1 MLRHFLLL
9 AAVLSTASFATAKPR
24 TWTSADGAYKL
35 EGELIGSNDTTA
47 ILKRRGS
54 GRLAAVELKDLSE
67 EDRDFVKKQTKDD
80 SERESSGDIEMHTWT
95 SRDGLKIRAKIL
107 AYGKKEYTLD
117 RKLGA
122 VTINGKAFSTF
133 DPLHQK
139 LILRVLSVLEKTP
152 LEKESDLNKFV
163 SLFAGQPKT
172 YPLEG
177 VLMELPSGDQI
188 AVPFF
193 MFGEEDLDVLQAGWE
208 NWQKYHSDE
217 EARAREDLMM
227 RSEASHY
234 QQTMAQEQQRQQL
247 EVLKFNMAAVRT
259 GLTSVWEVQIAP
271 NVGVYGRPTS
281 VMVTARDSL
290 TATQMVLP
298 NYPGYSMI
306 GVRKVSY

>member
-1 MLRHFLLL
+1 MFRHFLLV
-9 AAVLSTASFATAKPR
+9 AAVLSTASFASAKPR
-24 TWTSADGAYKL
+24 TWTSANGAYKL

-54 GRLAAVELKDLSE
+54 GRLAAVELKDLSD
-67 EDRDFVKKQTKDD
+67 EDREFVKKLSKDQ
-80 SERESSGDIEMHTWT
+80 SEQSSGGDPEMHTWT
-95 SRDGLKIRAKIL
+95 SREGLKIRAKTL

-139 LILRVLSVLEKTP
+139 LILRVLSVLEKTS
-152 LEKESDLNKFV
+152 LEKESDLNQFV
-163 SLFAGQPKT
+163 AGFKGQPKSYT
-172 YPLEG
+172 LEG
-177 VLMELPSGDQI
+177 VLMELASGDQL

-193 MFGEEDLDVLQAGWE
+193 MFSEKDLEVLQAGWE
-208 NWQKYHSDE
+208 NWKKYHSDE

-234 QQTMAQEQQRQQL
+234 QQTMAEQQQRQQL

-259 GLTSVWEVQIAP
+259 GLTSIWEVRVAP
-271 NVGVYGRPTS
+271 NPGVYGRPTS

-298 NYPGYSMI
+298 NYPGYFMV

>member
-1 MLRHFLLL
+1 MFRHFLLVV
-9 AAVLSTASFATAKPR
+9 AVLSTASFASAKPR
-24 TWTSADGAYKL
+24 TWTSANGAYKL

-54 GRLAAVELKDLSE
+54 GRLAAVELQDLSD
-67 EDRDFVKKQTKDD
+67 EDREFVTKLTKERSSDD
-80 SERESSGDIEMHTWT
+80 DLEMHTWT
-95 SRDGLKIRAKIL
+95 SREGLKIRARIL

-139 LILRVLSVLEKTP
+139 LILRVLSVLEDTS
-152 LEKESDLNKFV
+152 LEKESNLNQFV
-163 SLFAGQPKT
+163 ASFKGQPKSYT
-172 YPLEG
+172 LEG
-177 VLMELPSGDQI
+177 VLMELASGDQI

-193 MFGEEDLDVLQAGWE
+193 MFSEKDLEVLQAGWE
-208 NWQKYHSDE
+208 NWKKYHEDD
-217 EARAREDLMM
+217 EARARENLMM

-234 QQTMAQEQQRQQL
+234 QQSMAQQQQRQQL

-259 GLTSVWEVQIAP
+259 GLTSIWEVRIAP
-271 NVGVYGRPTS
+271 NPGVYGRPTS
-281 VMVTARDSL
+281 VMVSARDSL

-298 NYPGYSMI
+298 NYPGYFMV
-306 GVRKVSY
+306 GVRKFSY